1 MSLTDNL
8 LQLFRV
14 DKQARGLRGRLDSA
28 QRYLAAQNRQLE
40 VIEQQRLELES
51 RRRQIQARI
60 HNSETETGALDER
73 IEKLRGD
80 LNSSSTTKQYSAV
93 LTELDTIKR
102 SRSEIEDR
110 ALQELEQIELI
121 ETQLKALAADLAERA
136 KVREVAMGELRQRQ
150 NDVGQRLAELD
161 RERAAAA
168 AVIPEAERRIF
179 NEIAD
184 ANEGEAMAPVEE
196 IDHRRREYSCGA
208 CNMELPFE
216 SIATL
221 LGAGDVLKR
230 CTACGRILYLE
241 AETRGAF
248 AKK

>member
-1 MSLTDNL
+1 MGLTENL
-8 LQLFRV
+8 LHLYRV
-14 DKQARGLRGRLDSA
+14 DKQTRGLRGRLDA
-28 QRYLAAQNRQLE
+28 AERFVAAQERQLDA
-40 VIEQQRLELES
+40 IGQQRLELEA

-60 HNSETETGALDER
+60 HNIEMESAGLDER

-80 LNSSSTTKQYSAV
+80 LNSASTTKQYSAV
-93 LTELDTIKR
+93 LSELEVVKR
-102 SRSEIEDR
+102 SRTDLEER
-110 ALQELEQIELI
+110 ELKEMEQVE
-121 ETQLKALAADLAERA
+121 QLDAQLVGLAADMVERT
-136 KVREVAMGELRQRQ
+136 KVRDVAVGELRQRQ
-150 NDVGQRLAELD
+150 EDVGQRLSELE
-161 RERAAAA
+161 REREAAA
-168 AVIPEAERRIF
+168 AVIPAAERRIF

-184 ANEGEAMAPVEE
+184 ANEGEAMAAVEE
-196 IDHRRREYSCGA
+196 IDRRRREYSCGA